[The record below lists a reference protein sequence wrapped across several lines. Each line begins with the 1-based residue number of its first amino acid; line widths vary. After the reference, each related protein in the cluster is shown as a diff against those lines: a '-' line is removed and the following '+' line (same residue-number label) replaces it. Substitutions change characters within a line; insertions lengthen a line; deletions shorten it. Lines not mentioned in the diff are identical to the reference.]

1 VTPASE
7 WLQFIGSFH
16 PLVVHFPIALILVLP
31 VFELAARRPRRESL
45 RSAAG
50 FVLTLA
56 MIAALVAPALGWCLM
71 HGGGI
76 SGPLM
81 TQHMLGGISVAVV
94 TFACWL
100 LRGRSSLYF
109 VLLAIA
115 VGLVSWTG
123 YRGGQLAHGE
133 NHLTEHMPEP
143 LRRWLGVSAAAASA
157 ADPKTFYGARIAP
170 IFAARCALC
179 HGANKQR
186 AKLRLDDY
194 AFIMRGG
201 KDGSVVKAG
210 DPAGSEIVRRIS
222 LPPGA
227 DDFMPAE
234 GKPPLD
240 AAQIQLI
247 KLWIA
252 AGASA
257 TQAVDAIAGAPV
269 MEREPEKSAPDY
281 TPQEQQIGTIEAALG
296 VRLLPRSQIK
306 TDGLTLRCVSAP
318 QRCDDAAIEKLAAIA
333 PLIVDAELARSAVT
347 DAGLETLSR
356 FENLRYLDLSRTS
369 VTGVGVRKLVAL
381 QKLER
386 LNLTGDS
393 VSDGDLAALRQS
405 KALKHVYAFAQ

>member
-1 VTPASE
+1 
-7 WLQFIGSFH
+7 
-16 PLVVHFPIALILVLP
+16 
-31 VFELAARRPRRESL
+31 
-45 RSAAG
+45 
-50 FVLTLA
+50 
-56 MIAALVAPALGWCLM
+56 
-71 HGGGI
+71 
-76 SGPLM
+76 
-81 TQHMLGGISVAVV
+81 
-94 TFACWL
+94 
-100 LRGRSSLYF
+100 
-109 VLLAIA
+109 
-115 VGLVSWTG
+115 
-123 YRGGQLAHGE
+123 
-133 NHLTEHMPEP
+133 MPEP
-143 LRRWLGVSAAAASA
+143 LRTWLGVSPAAAVAVA
-157 ADPKTFYGARIAP
+157 ADPNTFYGARIAP

-186 AKLRLDDY
+186 GKLRLDDY

-201 KDGSVVKAG
+201 KDGAVVKAG

-234 GKPPLD
+234 GKPPL
-240 AAQIQLI
+240 AAEQIQLI

-257 TQAVDAIAGAPV
+257 TQAIDAIAGAPV
-269 MEREPEKSAPDY
+269 MEREPEKFAPDY
-281 TPQEQQIGTIEAALG
+281 TPQEQQIGAIEAALG

-318 QRCDDAAIEKLAAIA
+318 QRCDDAAIKKLAAIA

-369 VTGVGVRKLVAL
+369 VTGAGVRKLAAL

-386 LNLTGDS
+386 LNLTADS

-405 KALKHVYAFAQ
+405 KALKHIYAFAQ